1 MLKITTIQESGR
13 DVLLKLEGKI
23 TEQWAALLD
32 GECRAYLRQ
41 NKAVYLDCSHVSTS
55 MDGASRSSMRF
66 PCTCHPGERSGPCDG
81 AAPDWRPIMNVD
93 TFIVTES
100 MSHRMVAGRKPELSQ
115 SAAVANREVALL
127 ARLRQGDE
135 GAFDEV
141 VTRHHS
147 ALIRMAMGYVA
158 DREVAEEVV
167 QDTWMVVIE
176 KLGRFEG
183 RSSLRTWIFG
193 IMIHKAKDRGVREK
207 RHTTFS
213 SFESADDDGDEAI
226 DPSRFHQSG
235 EWAGHWAFPPQPWD
249 DQTPEKLLASQQ
261 AVTAMNRAIEVLPR
275 TLKDVLILRDVEGV
289 EAKEVCHILKIT
301 ETNLYVR
308 LHRARE
314 RVRQAVETY
323 LEGRP
328 SAV

>member
-1 MLKITTIQESGR
+1 
-13 DVLLKLEGKI
+13 
-23 TEQWAALLD
+23 
-32 GECRAYLRQ
+32 
-41 NKAVYLDCSHVSTS
+41 
-55 MDGASRSSMRF
+55 
-66 PCTCHPGERSGPCDG
+66 
-81 AAPDWRPIMNVD
+81 MNVD
-93 TFIVTES
+93 TVTVTES
-100 MSHRMVAGRKPELSQ
+100 MSHRMAASRHPEVNQ
-115 SAAVANREVALL
+115 SAAVTNGEVVLL

-135 GAFDEV
+135 GAFAEL

-147 ALIRMAMGYVA
+147 ALIRMAMGHVA

-167 QDTWMVVIE
+167 QDTWMAVIQG
-176 KLGRFEG
+176 LDQFEG

-213 SFESADDDGDEAI
+213 SFESFNDENEEAI

-261 AVTAMNRAIEVLPR
+261 AINVMNRAIEALPQ
-275 TLKDVLILRDVEGV
+275 TLKAVLILRDVEGV
-289 EAKEVCHILKIT
+289 EAKEACDILKIT

-314 RVRQAVETY
+314 RVRQAVEVY
-323 LEGRP
+323 LEGRQ

>member
-1 MLKITTIQESGR
+1 MNADAITVME
-13 DVLLKLEGKI
+13 
-23 TEQWAALLD
+23 
-32 GECRAYLRQ
+32 
-41 NKAVYLDCSHVSTS
+41 
-55 MDGASRSSMRF
+55 SMRSR
-66 PCTCHPGERSGPCDG
+66 PGAGPNPVSNL
-81 AAPDWRPIMNVD
+81 AMNVVNGE
-93 TFIVTES
+93 VTL
-100 MSHRMVAGRKPELSQ
+100 LS
-115 SAAVANREVALL
+115 
-127 ARLRQGDE
+127 RLRQGDE
-135 GAFDEV
+135 KAFDDL

-147 ALIRMAMGYVA
+147 ALVRMALVYVA

-167 QDTWMVVIE
+167 QDTWMAVIE
-176 KLGRFEG
+176 GLGRFEG

-213 SFESADDDGDEAI
+213 SFESVDDDNDEAV

-261 AVTAMNRAIEVLPR
+261 AVNAMNRAIEALPQ

-289 EAKEVCHILKIT
+289 DAKEVCEILKIT

-323 LEGRP
+323 LEGRQ

>member
-1 MLKITTIQESGR
+1 
-13 DVLLKLEGKI
+13 
-23 TEQWAALLD
+23 
-32 GECRAYLRQ
+32 
-41 NKAVYLDCSHVSTS
+41 
-55 MDGASRSSMRF
+55 
-66 PCTCHPGERSGPCDG
+66 
-81 AAPDWRPIMNVD
+81 
-93 TFIVTES
+93 
-100 MSHRMVAGRKPELSQ
+100 
-115 SAAVANREVALL
+115 
-127 ARLRQGDE
+127 
-135 GAFDEV
+135 
-141 VTRHHS
+141 
-147 ALIRMAMGYVA
+147 
-158 DREVAEEVV
+158 
-167 QDTWMVVIE
+167 
-176 KLGRFEG
+176 
-183 RSSLRTWIFG
+183 
-193 IMIHKAKDRGVREK
+193 MIHKAKDRGVREK

-213 SFESADDDGDEAI
+213 SFESLGDDSEEPI

-261 AVTAMNRAIEVLPR
+261 AVNAMNKAIEALPR

-289 EAKEVCHILKIT
+289 EAKEVCDILKIS

>member
-1 MLKITTIQESGR
+1 
-13 DVLLKLEGKI
+13 
-23 TEQWAALLD
+23 
-32 GECRAYLRQ
+32 
-41 NKAVYLDCSHVSTS
+41 
-55 MDGASRSSMRF
+55 
-66 PCTCHPGERSGPCDG
+66 
-81 AAPDWRPIMNVD
+81 MNVEA
-93 TFIVTES
+93 TTVTES
-100 MSHRMVAGRKPELSQ
+100 LNHRIVADRKPEFCH
-115 SAAVANREVALL
+115 SAAVVNGEVPLL
-127 ARLRQGDE
+127 VRLRQGDE
-135 GAFDEV
+135 GAFDEL

-167 QDTWMVVIE
+167 QDTWMAVIE
-176 KLGRFEG
+176 GLDRFEG
-183 RSSLRTWIFG
+183 RSTLRTWIFG

-213 SFESADDDGDEAI
+213 SFGSIDEDGEETI

-261 AVTAMNRAIEVLPR
+261 AVTAMNKAIDALPA
-275 TLKDVLILRDVEGV
+275 TLKEVLILRDVEGV
-289 EAKEVCHILKIT
+289 KAKEVCELMKIT

-314 RVRQAVETY
+314 RVRQAVESY
-323 LEGRP
+323 LEGRKK
-328 SAV
+328 